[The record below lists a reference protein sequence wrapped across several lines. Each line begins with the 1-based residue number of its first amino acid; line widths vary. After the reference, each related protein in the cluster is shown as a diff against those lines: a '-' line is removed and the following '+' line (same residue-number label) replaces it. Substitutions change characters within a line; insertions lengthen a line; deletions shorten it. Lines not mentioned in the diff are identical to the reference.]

1 MQALGNYILRGRLQA
16 VAVISLLALISLIL
30 PPFAYL
36 LSGVPVG
43 LVTLRRGALI
53 GIQIIIGS
61 LLAMELF
68 ALMAQIPPQ
77 VSLALAIVIWVPVWL
92 CAIALRSTES
102 QGVMVLVA
110 GMIGIAFIVTMYLGT
125 DDVAAWW
132 QHWLVT
138 WIDTALPV
146 ETGLQYKQVLEPV
159 FPLLNAIMAAGLVM
173 SIVLT
178 MFIARWWQASLLN
191 PGGFRK
197 EFMSLHMHRILLL
210 PVALGFLFMMLSN
223 EPMHSLLRDSL
234 IVMVFLYLF
243 HGIAVVHRIVSR
255 RNLPGI
261 WLFCMYFML
270 LVVPQSVLFLACL
283 GIADSLMTKYYNTG
297 RSNNA

>member
-1 MQALGNYILRGRLQA
+1 MQALGNYIMRGRLQA
-16 VAVISLLALISLIL
+16 VAVITLLALISLIL

-43 LVTLRRGALI
+43 LVTLRHGALI

-61 LLAMELF
+61 LFAMELF
-68 ALMAQIPPQ
+68 ALMAHIPPQ
-77 VSLALAIVIWVPVWL
+77 VSLALVIVIWGPVWL
-92 CAIALRSTES
+92 CAIALRSSGS

-110 GMIGIAFIVTMYLGT
+110 GMIGIAFIVTMYLGM

-138 WIDTALPV
+138 WIDSALPA

-159 FPLLNAIMAAGLVM
+159 MPLLNAMMAAGLVM
-173 SIVLT
+173 SMVLT
-178 MFIARWWQASLLN
+178 MFIARWWQASLFN

-197 EFMSLHMHRILLL
+197 EFMSLHLHRMLLL
-210 PVALGFLFMMLSN
+210 PAALGLLFMLLSN

-243 HGIAVVHRIVSR
+243 HGIAVVHRIVIR

-283 GIADSLMTKYYNTG
+283 GIADSLMTKYYSTG
-297 RSNNA
+297 KSN